1 MPNEIWMDKGS
12 ELYNRS
18 MRSWLQDNDIAV
30 YSTSN
35 EGDSVI
41 AEKLFRHLKNKIYK
55 YRTSL

>member
-1 MPNEIWMDKGS
+1 MDKGS

-41 AEKLFRHLKNKIYK
+41 AETLLRHLKNKIYK